1 MTPIM
6 VLGAVQHPSLG
17 ERVTRHHRR
26 LAEGGRS
33 RGLSEQGRSLAALDG
48 VNFFLADVQ
57 SGLGPFLGI
66 YLLTKPGWN
75 AASIGVVMT
84 IGGLAGLIVQTPAGA
99 LIDRTRH
106 KRALV
111 IGAAV
116 GVSVGAFIVTITP
129 SFPVVTAAQLV
140 IGVAGVI
147 FPPAIAAIALGL
159 VGPRGYTYRTGRM
172 QAFNHAGNVIGAAVA
187 GIAGYLITIR
197 VGFWLAS
204 ILGIFVIGSTLA
216 INGRLIDHSLAR
228 GLQPQ
233 DTGQATPSGFAVL
246 LRSRPLLILAVS
258 VLLFHLANSA
268 MLPIMGQKLALYNTG
283 QGALFQAALII
294 VAQLVMIPMAILVG
308 RRADQWGRKAIFL
321 AAFLALPLRGVL
333 FTLSN
338 NPAYLV
344 GVQVLDGVGA
354 GIFGAVFPVMVADL
368 TRGTGRYN
376 VAFGAATTMQGIGAA
391 LSTTLAGTLIVLG
404 GYDLAFLTLAAIAFL
419 ALLLFFFAMP
429 ETRPAVVP
437 AAPPQVVAQ
446 PDPGPTG
453 PGSR

>member
-1 MTPIM
+1 
-6 VLGAVQHPSLG
+6 
-17 ERVTRHHRR
+17 VTGHNRKLDHS
-26 LAEGGRS
+26 GCS
-33 RGLSEQGRSLAALDG
+33 RGLPGKGRSLAALDG

-66 YLLTKPGWN
+66 YLLTEPGWN
-75 AASIGVVMT
+75 AAGIGLVMT
-84 IGGLAGLIVQTPAGA
+84 ISGVAGLVVQTPAGA
-99 LIDRTRH
+99 LIDRTRR

-111 IGAAV
+111 IAAAV
-116 GVSVGAFIVTITP
+116 GVSVGAFIVTIAP

-140 IGVAGVI
+140 IGVAGAV

-197 VGFWLAS
+197 AGFWLAS
-204 ILGIFVIGSTLA
+204 ILGIFVIISTLA
-216 INGRLIDHSLAR
+216 INGRLIDHDLAR

-233 DTGQATPSGFAVL
+233 DPGKDKPSGFAVL
-246 LRSRPLLILAVS
+246 LRCRPLLILAVS
-258 VLLFHLANSA
+258 VLLFHLANAA
-268 MLPIMGQKLALYNTG
+268 MLPVMGQRLALGNVG
-283 QGALFQAALII
+283 RGALFQAALII

-308 RRADQWGRKAIFL
+308 RRADRWGRKAIFL
-321 AAFLALPLRGVL
+321 AAFVALPLRGVL

-338 NPAYLV
+338 NAAYLV

-376 VAFGAATTMQGIGAA
+376 AALGAATTMQGIGAA
-391 LSTTLAGTLIVLG
+391 LSTTLAGAIIVIG
-404 GYDLAFLTLAAIAFL
+404 GYNLAFLTLAGIAIL
-419 ALLLFFFAMP
+419 ALLLFFFAVP
-429 ETRPAVVP
+429 ETSTVET
-437 AAPPQVVAQ
+437 APTVRQV
-446 PDPGPTG
+446 
-453 PGSR
+453 PGSPAPNQVGGA